1 MFITFYIIAYMTV
14 ADKTINMDEYGHF
27 EDFVSC
33 QEKIFNIQQQNK
45 TNKKLFCTLVGTS

>member
-1 MFITFYIIAYMTV
+1 MTV